1 MDDLAAGQS
10 ATGTCESAM
19 ACRVLRTESGWSSL
33 SGPPVAPSHR
43 GHMGGHAL
51 RREVG
56 VLVPDGVVDAG
67 VLAQF
72 PFAEAFKIIIEP
84 WAALEHGLPQGFHNR
99 GEHLVVGG
107 VADGQVEAH
116 PFGRRGLAFGDA
128 GFVCLEDCL
137 KVADFGICP
146 PLTGKTG
153 DLDLDDLPRL
163 QQITGHAPI
172 DGRGQGGK
180 IPNVGGMFG
189 DKDSLAVPD
198 LDLAQQ
204 RQAMQS
210 LTEGRTPDPKFTG
223 QLALRRN
230 SCALRQYANSL

>member
-1 MDDLAAGQS
+1 
-10 ATGTCESAM
+10 M
-19 ACRVLRTESGWSSL
+19 ACWGLRTQNSSSSL
-33 SGPPVAPSHR
+33 SGPPVVPSHR
-43 GHMGGHAL
+43 GHMAGHAL
-51 RREVG
+51 GREVG

-72 PFAEAFKIIIEP
+72 PVAEAFKIIMEP
-84 WAALEHGLPQGFHNR
+84 RAALEHGLPQGLHHR
-99 GEHLVVGG
+99 GEDLVVGG
-107 VADGQVEAH
+107 VTDGKVEAH

-128 GFVCLEDCL
+128 GFVRLEDCL
-137 KVADFGICP
+137 EVADFEICP
-146 PLTGKTG
+146 PLTGQSG

-163 QQITGHAPI
+163 QEITGHAPI

-180 IPNVGGMFG
+180 IPDVGGMFG
-189 DKDSLAVPD
+189 DEDALAVPD

-210 LTEGRTPDPKFTG
+210 LTESRTPDSKLTG

-230 SCALRQYANSL
+230 SCTLRQYANSL